1 MCCNCRKMHGCEA
14 EMAHKLFL
22 IHLLSEVYLPVTS
35 NKPFDDGH
43 PTLTYCLSSF
53 HYFCSDPCI
62 LCNWQPFVGI
72 WHTFTVVKFAFVYS
86 SSIAQLLLQLLASV
100 WSIRDLEKT
109 NRFLLIYRGG
119 IKDRWKTYTAKK
131 ADSKARASL
140 AVELV
145 WKIASAVFPSDQAL
159 LHLCCFGRHVKHRVT
174 HVGSRYGLHT
184 NQGCGEKGQGL
195 QKW

>member
-119 IKDRWKTYTAKK
+119 ITTDEKLIQQKRQI
-131 ADSKARASL
+131 ARPEQVWLWNWCGRLLVQFSPL
-140 AVELV
+140 IKPCFTSVVLEGMSNTEL
-145 WKIASAVFPSDQAL
+145 
-159 LHLCCFGRHVKHRVT
+159 HM
-174 HVGSRYGLHT
+174 
-184 NQGCGEKGQGL
+184 
-195 QKW
+195 

>member
-22 IHLLSEVYLPVTS
+22 IHLLSEVYIPVTS
-35 NKPFDDGH
+35 NKPFDDGY

-53 HYFCSDPCI
+53 HYFCSDPCV
-62 LCNWQPFVGI
+62 LCFWQPFVGI
-72 WHTFTVVKFAFVYS
+72 WHKFTIVKFACVK
-86 SSIAQLLLQLLASV
+86 LLASV

-131 ADSKARASL
+131 ADSKARAIL

-159 LHLCCFGRHVKHRVT
+159 LHLCCFWRHVKHRVT
-174 HVGSRYGLHT
+174 HVGFRYGLLA